1 MAINLL
7 EMLQSQVGGE
17 LASQA
22 SKFLGE
28 SETSTGKAVGAI
40 LPSLLGGLMGKA
52 SNESGAR
59 GVLDF
64 LKSNNIDGS
73 ILENLGG
80 LFGGGQSTDNL
91 LNSGGGI
98 LKYLVGDKLGSI
110 VDLISNV
117 AGVKTGSSSS
127 LLKMAAP
134 LLMGFV
140 GKYVKDKALD
150 ALGLKNLMVGQKDIV
165 AKALPAGLGNI
176 LGFANL
182 GGTASA
188 SSAMKTAAGGGSSSM
203 GANGGGSNNLLKW
216 LLPILLLGALAW
228 FLGRK
233 SCNKTMETP
242 MVTET
247 IDAAKAA
254 ADSMAMEAKRIADSI
269 AATVSR
275 ITLPGGST
283 FETKKGSFTDKIA
296 TFFSDAA
303 AKLDPKGS
311 AFTFDGVNFKTGSDS
326 LTAESHNQLD
336 QLASVLAA
344 FPTVTIKVVGHTD
357 NMGNA
362 AANKKLSDSRAKSV
376 KAYLVSMGKIAG
388 SRIATAGM
396 GQEQPIADNSTD
408 EGKAKNRRVEVL
420 VTKK

>member
-311 AFTFDGVNFKTGSDS
+311 AFTFDAVSFKTGSDS

>member
-64 LKSNNIDGS
+64 LKSNNIDGN